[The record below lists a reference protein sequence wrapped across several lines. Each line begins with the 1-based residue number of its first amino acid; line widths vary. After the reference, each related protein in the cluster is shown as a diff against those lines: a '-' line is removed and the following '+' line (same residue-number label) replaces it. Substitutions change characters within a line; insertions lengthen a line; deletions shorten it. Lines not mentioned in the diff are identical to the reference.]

1 MQRRSVHR
9 RLVALKIAL
18 FCGFMVVAVRLVHV
32 QLINAARYQEM
43 ARRQYEA
50 EVPIPAMRGPIYD
63 RNGKVFTVNTMAV
76 SYGADP
82 NMVGRKIP
90 TLAERC
96 TRVFGKPVRF
106 YLEKL
111 RTPGRH
117 FVWLER
123 RAPPETARQL
133 PPGEFPGLVV
143 QQEPRRVYYNEHLA
157 GQLVGFTGIDN
168 NGLSGVELQCD
179 PLLQGVNGSVVMQL
193 DGKGNRH
200 PSADYPKLE
209 PVNGNSIT
217 LTIDLAYQ
225 AIAEE
230 ELRKGVERTG
240 AAAGLV
246 VMLDPRTGEVLAMAN
261 YPSLDPNTAAT
272 ASAAAMKNRIITD
285 MFEPGSVFKVV
296 TASAALEHHYVT
308 TEQKFFAENGV
319 YHVRG
324 RQKPITDTHEYG
336 TLTFREAM
344 EHSSN
349 IVMAKVSD
357 LIGAEIF
364 YTTAR
369 DFGFGIPTGVG
380 LPGEVSGDL
389 KKPTEWSGTSL
400 NSMAYGY
407 EVGVTPIQIAAAYG
421 AVANQG
427 ILMRPWILKQAV
439 DPQGEVLVE
448 GKPQV
453 IRRVISKATAE
464 AMTSILE
471 DVIRRG
477 TGTGA
482 QVEGLTIAGKTGTS
496 RKVIDGHY
504 AENYT
509 ASFVGFFPAK
519 DPQVVCL
526 VMLDSPRRDFYTG
539 GRASAPIFKGI
550 AARII
555 TTSDCFQPKRDVVI
569 AGQEPV
575 VVPDVMNLH
584 PAAAAC
590 ILESHGF
597 DVESAGEGSVVLGQS
612 PSPGTKVRP
621 GAAVRLTTAGGAPV
635 VHEGCVTVPDVRGLS
650 IRRAINRLTIG
661 GLDVSVDGSGIVA
674 VQRPSAGQRVAAGT
688 RIELRCSPGPS
699 TVAVRQ

>member
-296 TASAALEHHYVT
+296 TASAALEHHCVT

-336 TLTFREAM
+336 MLTFREAM

-369 DFGFGIPTGVG
+369 DFGFGIPTV
-380 LPGEVSGDL
+380 
-389 KKPTEWSGTSL
+389 W
-400 NSMAYGY
+400 
-407 EVGVTPIQIAAAYG
+407 
-421 AVANQG
+421 
-427 ILMRPWILKQAV
+427 
-439 DPQGEVLVE
+439 
-448 GKPQV
+448 
-453 IRRVISKATAE
+453 
-464 AMTSILE
+464 
-471 DVIRRG
+471 
-477 TGTGA
+477 
-482 QVEGLTIAGKTGTS
+482 
-496 RKVIDGHY
+496 
-504 AENYT
+504 
-509 ASFVGFFPAK
+509 GF
-519 DPQVVCL
+519 
-526 VMLDSPRRDFYTG
+526 
-539 GRASAPIFKGI
+539 
-550 AARII
+550 
-555 TTSDCFQPKRDVVI
+555 
-569 AGQEPV
+569 PV
-575 VVPDVMNLH
+575 
-584 PAAAAC
+584 
-590 ILESHGF
+590 
-597 DVESAGEGSVVLGQS
+597 
-612 PSPGTKVRP
+612 R
-621 GAAVRLTTAGGAPV
+621 
-635 VHEGCVTVPDVRGLS
+635 
-650 IRRAINRLTIG
+650 
-661 GLDVSVDGSGIVA
+661 
-674 VQRPSAGQRVAAGT
+674 
-688 RIELRCSPGPS
+688 
-699 TVAVRQ
+699 